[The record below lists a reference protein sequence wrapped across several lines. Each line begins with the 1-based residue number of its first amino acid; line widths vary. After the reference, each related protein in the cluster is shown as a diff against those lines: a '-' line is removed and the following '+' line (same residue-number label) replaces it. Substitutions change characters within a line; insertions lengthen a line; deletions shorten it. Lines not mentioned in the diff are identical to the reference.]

1 MEYKLNSKD
10 QEDLGEM
17 ERYKNECM
25 RLEKIVANMKEELRN
40 KRPMSSDGADWENE
54 KMELEV
60 KLHKANSRI
69 EALQDEMTYNAKNY
83 GKEMAQLKLIIAVNM
98 NNKFRKNKPSWIH
111 LLQICDI
118 NNESVLKVKN

>member
-1 MEYKLNSKD
+1 
-10 QEDLGEM
+10 M

-69 EALQDEMTYNAKNY
+69 EAL
-83 GKEMAQLKLIIAVNM
+83 
-98 NNKFRKNKPSWIH
+98 
-111 LLQICDI
+111 
-118 NNESVLKVKN
+118 